1 MNKKIEKLSELDKK
15 VVLAPMAGIT
25 DGDFCK
31 KFKDLFAIVTIGG
44 YNLDT
49 ATYEA
54 SKDIEKR
61 GRREFSINLDEF
73 NDYIIEQIKKARESR
88 ALVSVNVRFVNVE
101 EAYDKLLTIAKYA
114 DIIEL
119 NCHCRQKEITS
130 LGIGQEL
137 MKNKNLLKE
146 FLTKMKE
153 LNKPIFLKI
162 RLNYIPLKELID
174 NLNYVRDYF
183 DGLHVDCFYPGKPY
197 ADIDSLKILAEE
209 FSDKIIIGNNSIDS
223 LEKAKE
229 MLRYSDFVSVA
240 RTVLKGNVEW
250 IKELNEN
257 NFKTKS

>member
-1 MNKKIEKLSELDKK
+1 MNKKIERLKELNKK
-15 VVLAPMAGIT
+15 IVLAPMAGIT

-31 KFKDLFAIVTIGG
+31 KFIDLFAIVTIGG

-49 ATYEA
+49 ATYKA

-61 GRREFSINLDEF
+61 GRKEFSINLREF
-73 NDYIIEQIKKARESR
+73 NNYIIEQIKKARETN
-88 ALVSVNVRFVNVE
+88 ALVSVNVRFVDID
-101 EAYDKLLTIAKYA
+101 EAYDKLLTISKYA

-137 MKNKNLLKE
+137 MGNKKLLEE
-146 FLTKMKE
+146 FLNRMKE

-162 RLNYIPLKELID
+162 RLNYIPLKELMN

-197 ADIDSLKILAEE
+197 ADIDSLKILAEA

-223 LEKAKE
+223 IEKAKE
-229 MLRYSDFVSVA
+229 MLKYSDFVSVA
-240 RTVLKGNVEW
+240 RAVLKGNVEW
-250 IKELNEN
+250 IKELNKE
-257 NFKTKS
+257 